1 MPFSQVIAM
10 NGAKLAA
17 ETLKKLGARVI
28 FGIPGLSNMTLYD
41 TLVDYVRN
49 GDIRL
54 VLMRHEQGA
63 AHAADG
69 YARASGKPGICTATS
84 GPGAL
89 NLVTGL
95 ATAFWDSSPVVALTG
110 QVPRS
115 SIGKMS
121 FQEADIPGV
130 VQNIVKFVIQIKN
143 VYDIPIWLRNA
154 FYIATEGRPGPV
166 VVDIPRDL
174 FNEKVVDGD
183 IKFDEVDIKGFKKF
197 PVYADPMMIKKAVE
211 ILVNAEKPLILV
223 GSGAVASMATDEIII
238 LADMLIAPIVSTLL
252 GKAAVP
258 NDYPLYIGMMGYY
271 GRAEA
276 NTAFLEADVVLV
288 VGARLSD
295 RTITSYKDIIDSKK
309 KFIIINIDPT
319 DIERLPIKVDVALVG
334 DAKEILRRL
343 INALMSVGVKFERS
357 NWIRRIYE
365 FRDYY
370 SQYYYVDED
379 GEGLKPWRALKTIR
393 GVLPRDAI
401 VTTGVGQHQMWCGV
415 FWEALEPRTFIT
427 SGGMG
432 TMGFGLPAAI
442 GAKMAQPN
450 RIVMDLDGDGSF
462 LMTMNNLSTAVD
474 EYIPIIVAIFDNR
487 TLGLVRQVQDLF
499 FGGRIISVDFGSTI
513 DYIKIAEGL
522 GALGFNAETYE
533 DLVVAIKTS
542 IKENMPSVIR
552 IPIKKDELSLPTLP
566 PGGSL
571 REMII
576 HDPRKGN

>member
-1 MPFSQVIAM
+1 MVK
-10 NGAKLAA
+10 GAELTAK
-17 ETLKKLGARVI
+17 TLKDLGVKVI

-41 TLVDYVRN
+41 ALVDYVRN
-49 GDIRL
+49 GEMKLI
-54 VLMRHEQGA
+54 LMRHEQGA

-69 YARASGKPGICTATS
+69 YARVLGRPGVCTATS

-95 ATAFWDSSPVVALTG
+95 ATAYWDNSPVVAITG
-110 QVPRS
+110 QVPRT

-130 VQNIVKFVIQIKN
+130 VQNIVKFVIQIRN
-143 VYDIPIWLRNA
+143 GRDIPIWLRNA

-166 VVDIPRDL
+166 VVDVPRDI
-174 FNEKVVDGD
+174 FNEEIIDGD
-183 IKFDEVDIKGFKKF
+183 AMFSGEGIRGFKRF
-197 PVYADPMMIKKAVE
+197 PMYADSILIKKAVE
-211 ILVNAEKPLILV
+211 ILVNAERPLILV
-223 GSGAVASMATDEIII
+223 GSGAVMSMAADEITI
-238 LADMLIAPIVSTLL
+238 LADILIAPIVSTLL
-252 GKAAVP
+252 GKSAVP

-276 NTAFLEADVVLV
+276 NIAFLESDTVLV

-295 RTITSYKDIIDSKK
+295 RTITSYGDMVDSKK
-309 KFIIINIDPT
+309 KFIVVNIDPT
-319 DIERLPIKVDVALVG
+319 EIERLPIKVDVALIG
-334 DAKEILRRL
+334 DAKAILRKL
-343 INALMSVGVKFERS
+343 IDALMNIGVKFERS

-365 FRDYY
+365 FRDHY

-379 GEGLKPWRALKTIR
+379 NVGLKPWRVLKTIR

-401 VTTGVGQHQMWCGV
+401 ITTGVGQHQMWCGV

-442 GAKMAQPN
+442 GAKVAQPN

-474 EYIPIIVAIFDNR
+474 ENIPIIVAIFDNR

-499 FGGRIISVDFGSTI
+499 FGGRIISVDFGSSI
-513 DYIKIAEGL
+513 DYIRIAEGL
-522 GALGFNAETYE
+522 GALGFDAQTYE
-533 DLVVAIKTS
+533 DLVVAIKHS
-542 IKENMPSVIR
+542 IRENMPSVIR

-571 REMII
+571 REMIL
-576 HDPRKGN
+576 HDPRKGR

>member
-1 MPFSQVIAM
+1 M

-17 ETLKKLGARVI
+17 KILKEIGVKAI
-28 FGIPGLSNMTLYD
+28 FGIPGLANMTLYD
-41 TLVDYVRN
+41 ALVEFVRE
-49 GDIRL
+49 GDLRL
-54 VLMRHEQGA
+54 ILMRHEQGA

-69 YARASGKPGICTATS
+69 YARALGKPGVCTATS

-95 ATAFWDSSPVVALTG
+95 ATAFWDSSPVVAITG
-110 QVPRS
+110 QVPRAAM
-115 SIGKMS
+115 GKMS

-130 VQNIVKFVIQIKN
+130 VQNIVKFVIQIRN
-143 VYDIPIWLRNA
+143 INDIPTWLRGA
-154 FYIATEGRPGPV
+154 FYIAAEGRPGPV
-166 VVDIPRDL
+166 VVDIPRDI
-174 FNEKVVDGD
+174 FNERTLDGD
-183 IKFDEVDIKGFKKF
+183 VRFNELSIRGFRKF
-197 PVYADPMMIKKAVE
+197 PSNIDPLLIKKAVE
-211 ILVNAEKPLILV
+211 ILANAEKPLILV
-223 GSGAVASMATDEIII
+223 GSGAVMSMATDEILI

-252 GKAAVP
+252 GKAAIP

-276 NTAFLEADVVLV
+276 NAAFLESDAVLV

-295 RTITSYKDIIDSKK
+295 RTITAYKDIVESKK
-309 KFIIINIDPT
+309 KLIVINIDPT
-319 DIERLPIKVDVALVG
+319 DIEKLPVKVDVALIG
-334 DAKEILRRL
+334 DAKEILRKL
-343 INALMSVGVKFERS
+343 IEALMNIGIKYERS

-365 FRDYY
+365 LRDYY

-379 GEGLKPWRALKTIR
+379 SEGLKPWRVLKTIR
-393 GVLPRDAI
+393 AVLPRDSI

-442 GAKMAQPN
+442 GAKVAYPN
-450 RIVMDLDGDGSF
+450 RVVMDLDGDGSF

-474 EYIPIIVAIFDNR
+474 ENIPIIVGIFDNR

-499 FGGRIISVDFGSTI
+499 FGGRIISVDFGSSI

-522 GALGFNAETYE
+522 GALGFDAQTYE
-533 DLVVAIKTS
+533 DLVTAIKNS
-542 IKENMPSVIR
+542 IRENMPSVIR
-552 IPIKKDELSLPTLP
+552 IPIKRDELSLPTLP

-576 HDPRKGN
+576 RDPRKSS

>member
-1 MPFSQVIAM
+1 MK
-10 NGAKLAA
+10 GADLTAK
-17 ETLKKLGARVI
+17 TLKELNVKII

-41 TLVDYVRN
+41 TLVDYVKS
-49 GDIRL
+49 GEMRL
-54 VLMRHEQGA
+54 ILMRHEQGA

-69 YARASGKPGICTATS
+69 YARALGKPGVCTATS

-95 ATAFWDSSPVVALTG
+95 ATAYWDSSPVVAITG
-110 QVPRS
+110 QVPRA

-130 VQNIVKFVIQIKN
+130 VQNIVKFVIQIRN
-143 VYDIPIWLRNA
+143 VGDIPIWLYNA
-154 FYIATEGRPGPV
+154 FHIAVEGRPGPV
-166 VVDIPRDL
+166 VVDIPRDI
-174 FNEKVVDGD
+174 FSEKVVNGD
-183 IKFDEVDIKGFKKF
+183 IRFGREAIKGFRRF
-197 PVYADPMMIKKAVE
+197 PIYADPILIKKAVE
-211 ILVNAEKPLILV
+211 ILVNAERPLILV
-223 GSGAVASMATDEIII
+223 GSGAVTSMATDEIVT

-252 GKAAVP
+252 GKSAVP

-276 NTAFLEADVVLV
+276 NTAFLESDVVLV

-295 RTITSYKDIIDSKK
+295 RTVTSYKDIVDSRK
-309 KFIIINIDPT
+309 KFIVINIDPT
-319 DIERLPIKVDVALVG
+319 DVERLPINVDVALIG
-334 DAKEILRRL
+334 DAKAILRKL
-343 INALMSVGVKFERS
+343 IDSLMSIGVKFERS

-365 FRDYY
+365 FKDYY
-370 SQYYYVDED
+370 SHFYYVDED
-379 GEGLKPWRALKTIR
+379 GVGLKPWRALKTIR

-442 GAKMAQPN
+442 GAKVAQPN
-450 RIVMDLDGDGSF
+450 RVVVDLDGDGSF

-474 EYIPIIVAIFDNR
+474 EHIPIIVVLFDNR

-499 FGGRIISVDFGSTI
+499 FGGRVISVDFGSTI

-522 GALGFNAETYE
+522 GALGFDAQTYE
-533 DLVVAIKTS
+533 DLVVAIKRS
-542 IKENMPSVIR
+542 MRENMPSVVR
-552 IPIKKDELSLPTLP
+552 IPIKRDELSLPTLP

-571 REMII
+571 REMIL
-576 HDPRKGN
+576 HDPRKGD

>member
-1 MPFSQVIAM
+1 MVR
-10 NGAKLAA
+10 GAELTAK
-17 ETLKKLGARVI
+17 TLKDLGVKVI

-41 TLVDYVRN
+41 ALVDYVRN
-49 GDIRL
+49 EEMKLI
-54 VLMRHEQGA
+54 LMRHEQGA

-69 YARASGKPGICTATS
+69 YARVLGRPGVCTATS

-95 ATAFWDSSPVVALTG
+95 ATAYWDNSPVVAITG
-110 QVPRS
+110 QVPRT

-130 VQNIVKFVIQIKN
+130 VQNIVKFVIQIRN
-143 VYDIPIWLRNA
+143 GSDIPIWLRNA

-166 VVDIPRDL
+166 VVDVPRDI
-174 FNEKVVDGD
+174 FNEEIVDGD
-183 IKFDEVDIKGFKKF
+183 AMLSREGIRGFKRF
-197 PVYADPMMIKKAVE
+197 PMCADSILIKKAVE
-211 ILVNAEKPLILV
+211 ILVNAERPLILV
-223 GSGAVASMATDEIII
+223 GSGAVMSMAADEITI
-238 LADMLIAPIVSTLL
+238 LADILIAPIVSTLL
-252 GKAAVP
+252 GKSAVP

-276 NTAFLEADVVLV
+276 NIAFLESDAVLV

-295 RTITSYKDIIDSKK
+295 RTITSYRDMVDSKK

-319 DIERLPIKVDVALVG
+319 EIERLPIKVDVALIG
-334 DAKEILRRL
+334 DAKTILRKL
-343 INALMSVGVKFERS
+343 IDALMNIGVKFERS

-379 GEGLKPWRALKTIR
+379 NIGLKPWRALKTIR

-442 GAKMAQPN
+442 GAKVAQPN

-474 EYIPIIVAIFDNR
+474 ENIPIIVAIFDNR

-499 FGGRIISVDFGSTI
+499 FGGRIISVDFGSSI
-513 DYIKIAEGL
+513 DYIRIAEGL
-522 GALGFNAETYE
+522 GALGFDAQTYE
-533 DLVVAIKTS
+533 DLVVAIKHS
-542 IKENMPSVIR
+542 IRENMPSVIR

-571 REMII
+571 REMIL
-576 HDPRKGN
+576 HDPRKGG

>member
-1 MPFSQVIAM
+1 MR
-10 NGAKLAA
+10 GAELTAK
-17 ETLKKLGARVI
+17 TLKDLGVKVI

-41 TLVDYVRN
+41 ALVDYVRN
-49 GDIRL
+49 GEMKLI
-54 VLMRHEQGA
+54 LMRHEQGA

-69 YARASGKPGICTATS
+69 YARVLGRPGVCTATS

-95 ATAFWDSSPVVALTG
+95 ATAYWDNSPVVAITG
-110 QVPRS
+110 QVPRT

-130 VQNIVKFVIQIKN
+130 VQNIVKFVIQIRN
-143 VYDIPIWLRNA
+143 GSDIPIWLRNA

-166 VVDIPRDL
+166 VVDVPRDV
-174 FNEKVVDGD
+174 FNEEIVNGD
-183 IKFDEVDIKGFKKF
+183 VMLSREGTRGFRRF
-197 PVYADPMMIKKAVE
+197 PMHADSILIKKAVE
-211 ILVNAEKPLILV
+211 ILVNAERPLILV
-223 GSGAVASMATDEIII
+223 GSGAVMSMAADEITI
-238 LADMLIAPIVSTLL
+238 LADILIAPIVSTLL
-252 GKAAVP
+252 GKSAVP

-276 NTAFLEADVVLV
+276 NIAFLESDAVLV

-295 RTITSYKDIIDSKK
+295 RTITSYRDMVDSKK

-319 DIERLPIKVDVALVG
+319 EIERLPIKVDVALIG
-334 DAKEILRRL
+334 DAKTILRKL
-343 INALMSVGVKFERS
+343 IDALMNIGVKFERS

-379 GEGLKPWRALKTIR
+379 NVGLKPWRVLKTIR

-401 VTTGVGQHQMWCGV
+401 ITTGVGQHQMWCGV

-442 GAKMAQPN
+442 GAKVAQPN
-450 RIVMDLDGDGSF
+450 RVVMDLDGDGSF

-474 EYIPIIVAIFDNR
+474 ENIPIIVAIFDNR

-499 FGGRIISVDFGSTI
+499 FSGRIISVDFGSSI

-522 GALGFNAETYE
+522 GTLGFDAQTYE
-533 DLVVAIKTS
+533 DLVVAIKHS
-542 IKENMPSVIR
+542 IRENMPSVIR
-552 IPIKKDELSLPTLP
+552 VPIKKDELSLPTLP

-571 REMII
+571 REMILY
-576 HDPRKGN
+576 DPRKGG

>member
-1 MPFSQVIAM
+1 MVR
-10 NGAKLAA
+10 GAELTAK
-17 ETLKKLGARVI
+17 TLKDLGIKVI

-41 TLVDYVRN
+41 ALVDYVRN
-49 GDIRL
+49 GEMKLI
-54 VLMRHEQGA
+54 LMRHEQGA

-69 YARASGKPGICTATS
+69 YARALGRPGVCTATS

-95 ATAFWDSSPVVALTG
+95 ATAYWDNSPVVAITG
-110 QVPRS
+110 QVPRI

-130 VQNIVKFVIQIKN
+130 VQNIVKFVIQIRN
-143 VYDIPIWLRNA
+143 GSDIPIWLRNA

-166 VVDIPRDL
+166 VVDVPRDI
-174 FNEKVVDGD
+174 FNEEIIDGD
-183 IKFDEVDIKGFKKF
+183 AMFSGEGIRGFKRF
-197 PVYADPMMIKKAVE
+197 PMYADSILIKKAVE
-211 ILVNAEKPLILV
+211 ILVNAERPLILV
-223 GSGAVASMATDEIII
+223 GSGAVMSMAADEITI
-238 LADMLIAPIVSTLL
+238 LADILIAPIVSTLL
-252 GKAAVP
+252 GKSAVP

-276 NTAFLEADVVLV
+276 NIAFLESDTVLV

-295 RTITSYKDIIDSKK
+295 RTITSYGDMVDSKK
-309 KFIIINIDPT
+309 KFIVVNIDPT
-319 DIERLPIKVDVALVG
+319 EIERLPIKVDVALIG
-334 DAKEILRRL
+334 DAKAILRKL
-343 INALMSVGVKFERS
+343 IDALMNIGVKFERS

-365 FRDYY
+365 FRDHY

-379 GEGLKPWRALKTIR
+379 NVGLKPWRVLKTIR

-401 VTTGVGQHQMWCGV
+401 ITTGVGQHQMWCGV

-442 GAKMAQPN
+442 GAKVAQPN

-474 EYIPIIVAIFDNR
+474 ENIPIIVAIFDNR

-499 FGGRIISVDFGSTI
+499 FGGRIISVDFGSSI
-513 DYIKIAEGL
+513 DYIRIAEGL
-522 GALGFNAETYE
+522 GALGFDAQTYE
-533 DLVVAIKTS
+533 DLVVAIKHS
-542 IKENMPSVIR
+542 IRENMPSVIR

-571 REMII
+571 REMIL
-576 HDPRKGN
+576 HDPRKGR

>member
-1 MPFSQVIAM
+1 MVK
-10 NGAKLAA
+10 GAELTAK
-17 ETLKKLGARVI
+17 TLKDLGVKVI

-41 TLVDYVRN
+41 ALVDYVRN
-49 GDIRL
+49 GEMKLI
-54 VLMRHEQGA
+54 LMRHEQGA

-69 YARASGKPGICTATS
+69 YARVLGRPGVCTATS

-95 ATAFWDSSPVVALTG
+95 ATAYWDNSPVVAITG
-110 QVPRS
+110 QVPRT

-130 VQNIVKFVIQIKN
+130 VQNIVKFVIQIRN
-143 VYDIPIWLRNA
+143 GSDIPIWLRNA

-166 VVDIPRDL
+166 VVDVPRDI
-174 FNEKVVDGD
+174 FNEEIIDGD
-183 IKFDEVDIKGFKKF
+183 AMFSGEGIRGFKRF
-197 PVYADPMMIKKAVE
+197 PMYADSILIKKAVE
-211 ILVNAEKPLILV
+211 ILVNAERPLILV
-223 GSGAVASMATDEIII
+223 GSGAVMSMAADEITI
-238 LADMLIAPIVSTLL
+238 LADILIAPIVSTLL
-252 GKAAVP
+252 GKSAVP

-276 NTAFLEADVVLV
+276 NIAFLESDTVLV

-295 RTITSYKDIIDSKK
+295 RTITSYGDMVDSKK
-309 KFIIINIDPT
+309 KFIVVNIDPT
-319 DIERLPIKVDVALVG
+319 EIERLPIKVDVALIG
-334 DAKEILRRL
+334 DAKAILRKL
-343 INALMSVGVKFERS
+343 IDALMNIGVKFERS

-365 FRDYY
+365 FRDHY

-379 GEGLKPWRALKTIR
+379 NVGLKPWRVLKTIR

-401 VTTGVGQHQMWCGV
+401 ITTGVGQHQMWCGV

-442 GAKMAQPN
+442 GAKVAQPN

-474 EYIPIIVAIFDNR
+474 ENIPIIVAIFDNR

-499 FGGRIISVDFGSTI
+499 FGGRIISVDFGSSI
-513 DYIKIAEGL
+513 DYIRIAEGL
-522 GALGFNAETYE
+522 GALGFDAQTYE
-533 DLVVAIKTS
+533 DLVVAIKHS
-542 IKENMPSVIR
+542 IRENMPSVIR

-571 REMII
+571 REMIL
-576 HDPRKGN
+576 HDPRKGR

>member
-1 MPFSQVIAM
+1 MVK
-10 NGAKLAA
+10 GAELTAK
-17 ETLKKLGARVI
+17 TLKDLGVKVI

-41 TLVDYVRN
+41 ALVDYVRN
-49 GDIRL
+49 GEMKLI
-54 VLMRHEQGA
+54 LMRHEQGA

-69 YARASGKPGICTATS
+69 YARVLGRPGVCTATS

-95 ATAFWDSSPVVALTG
+95 ATAYWDNSPVVAITG
-110 QVPRS
+110 QVPRT

-130 VQNIVKFVIQIKN
+130 VQNIVKFVIQIRN
-143 VYDIPIWLRNA
+143 GSDIPIWLRNA

-166 VVDIPRDL
+166 VVDIPRDI
-174 FNEKVVDGD
+174 FNEEIIDGD
-183 IKFDEVDIKGFKKF
+183 AMFSGEGVRGFKRF
-197 PVYADPMMIKKAVE
+197 PMYADSILIKKAVE
-211 ILVNAEKPLILV
+211 ILVNAERPLILV
-223 GSGAVASMATDEIII
+223 GSGAVMSMATDEITI
-238 LADMLIAPIVSTLL
+238 LADILIAPIVSTLL
-252 GKAAVP
+252 GKSAVP

-276 NTAFLEADVVLV
+276 NIAFLESDTVLV

-295 RTITSYKDIIDSKK
+295 RTITSYGDMVDSKK
-309 KFIIINIDPT
+309 KFIVVNIDPT
-319 DIERLPIKVDVALVG
+319 EIERLPIKVDVALIG
-334 DAKEILRRL
+334 DAKAILRKL
-343 INALMSVGVKFERS
+343 IDALMNIGVKFERS

-365 FRDYY
+365 FRDHY

-379 GEGLKPWRALKTIR
+379 NVGLKPWRVLKTIR

-401 VTTGVGQHQMWCGV
+401 ITTGVGQHQMWCGV

-442 GAKMAQPN
+442 GAKVAQPN

-474 EYIPIIVAIFDNR
+474 EDIPIIVAIFDNR

-499 FGGRIISVDFGSTI
+499 FGGRIISVDFGSSI

-522 GALGFNAETYE
+522 GALGFDAQIYE
-533 DLVVAIKTS
+533 DLVVAIKHS
-542 IKENMPSVIR
+542 IRENMPAVIR

-571 REMII
+571 REMILN
-576 HDPRKGN
+576 DPRKGG

>member
-1 MPFSQVIAM
+1 MR
-10 NGAKLAA
+10 GAELTAK
-17 ETLKKLGARVI
+17 TLKELNVDVI

-41 TLVDYVRN
+41 ALVEYVKN
-49 GDIRL
+49 GEMRL
-54 VLMRHEQGA
+54 ILMRHEQGA

-69 YARASGKPGICTATS
+69 YARALGKPGVCTATS

-95 ATAFWDSSPVVALTG
+95 ATAYWDNSPVIAITG
-110 QVPRS
+110 QVPRT

-130 VQNIVKFVIQIKN
+130 VQNIVKFVIQIRN
-143 VYDIPIWLRNA
+143 VNDIPIWLSNA

-166 VVDIPRDL
+166 VVDIPRDI
-174 FNEKVVDGD
+174 FNEKVMNGD
-183 IKFDEVDIKGFKKF
+183 TRFFRGDVRGFRRF
-197 PVYADPMMIKKAVE
+197 PTSINSIQIKKAVE
-211 ILVNAEKPLILV
+211 ILINAEKPLILV
-223 GSGAVASMATDEIII
+223 GAGAVTSMAADEIVT

-252 GKAAVP
+252 GKSAVP

-276 NTAFLEADVVLV
+276 NIAFLESDAVLV
-288 VGARLSD
+288 IGARLSD
-295 RTITSYKDIIDSKK
+295 RTITSYSDLANSKK
-309 KFIIINIDPT
+309 KFIIVNIDPT
-319 DIERLPIKVDVALVG
+319 DVERLPINVDVALIG
-334 DAKEILRRL
+334 DAKIILRKL
-343 INALMSVGVKFERS
+343 IDALMCIGIKFERS

-370 SQYYYVDED
+370 SQFYYVDED
-379 GEGLKPWRALKTIR
+379 SVGLKPWRVLKTIR

-442 GAKMAQPN
+442 GAKVAQPN
-450 RIVMDLDGDGSF
+450 RVVMDLDGDGSF
-462 LMTMNNLSTAVD
+462 LMTVNNLSTAVD
-474 EYIPIIVAIFDNR
+474 EDIPIIVAIFDNR

-522 GALGFNAETYE
+522 GALGFDVQTYE
-533 DLVVAIKTS
+533 DLTVAIKRS
-542 IKENMPSVIR
+542 IREDTPSVIR
-552 IPIKKDELSLPTLP
+552 IPIKRDELSLPTLP

-571 REMII
+571 REMIL
-576 HDPRKGN
+576 HDPRKSS

>member
-1 MPFSQVIAM
+1 MVK
-10 NGAKLAA
+10 GAELTAK
-17 ETLKKLGARVI
+17 TLKDLGVKVI

-41 TLVDYVRN
+41 ALVDYVRN
-49 GDIRL
+49 GEMKLI
-54 VLMRHEQGA
+54 LMRHEQGA

-69 YARASGKPGICTATS
+69 YARALGRPGVCTATS

-95 ATAFWDSSPVVALTG
+95 ATAYWDNSPVVAITG
-110 QVPRS
+110 QVPRT

-130 VQNIVKFVIQIKN
+130 VQNIVKFVIQIRN
-143 VYDIPIWLRNA
+143 GSDIPIWLRNA

-166 VVDIPRDL
+166 VVDVPRDI
-174 FNEKVVDGD
+174 FNEEIIDGD
-183 IKFDEVDIKGFKKF
+183 AMFSGEGIRGFKRF
-197 PVYADPMMIKKAVE
+197 PMYADSILIKKAVE
-211 ILVNAEKPLILV
+211 ILVNAERPLILV
-223 GSGAVASMATDEIII
+223 GSGAVMSMAADEITI
-238 LADMLIAPIVSTLL
+238 LADILIAPIVSTLL
-252 GKAAVP
+252 GKSAVP

-276 NTAFLEADVVLV
+276 NIAFLESDTVLV

-295 RTITSYKDIIDSKK
+295 RTITSYGDMVDSKK
-309 KFIIINIDPT
+309 KFIVVNIDPT
-319 DIERLPIKVDVALVG
+319 EIERLPIKVDVALIG
-334 DAKEILRRL
+334 DAKTILRKL
-343 INALMSVGVKFERS
+343 IDALMNIGVKFERS

-365 FRDYY
+365 FRDHY

-379 GEGLKPWRALKTIR
+379 NVGLKPWRVLKTIR

-401 VTTGVGQHQMWCGV
+401 ITTGVGQHQMWCGV

-442 GAKMAQPN
+442 GAKVAQPN

-474 EYIPIIVAIFDNR
+474 ENIPIIVAIFDNR

-499 FGGRIISVDFGSTI
+499 FGGRIISVDFGSSI
-513 DYIKIAEGL
+513 DYIRIAEGL
-522 GALGFNAETYE
+522 GALGFDAQTYE
-533 DLVVAIKTS
+533 DLVVAIKHS
-542 IKENMPSVIR
+542 IRENMPSVIR

-571 REMII
+571 REMIL
-576 HDPRKGN
+576 HDPRKGR